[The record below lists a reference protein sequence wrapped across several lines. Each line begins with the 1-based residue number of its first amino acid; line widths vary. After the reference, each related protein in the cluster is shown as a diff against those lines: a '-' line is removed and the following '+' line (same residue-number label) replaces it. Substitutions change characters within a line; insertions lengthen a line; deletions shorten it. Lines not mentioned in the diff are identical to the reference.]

1 MKSSINKIF
10 TGFLGAGLMLT
21 TSCVGD
27 LDLEPNDPNIIPSN
41 ALTEAD
47 YQNVLAKCYGGLA
60 YSGQT
65 GPNGDCDISGLDG
78 GTSQYTR
85 ALFMM
90 NEFTTDEAIW
100 IHADAG
106 VIDLVT
112 NTFGKDNGN
121 IFGTYSRLYSHIA
134 VCNDF
139 IRQAKTNENV
149 NVQRMVLE
157 ARALRA
163 LSYYWV
169 VDIFGMGSFTL
180 DSDDLFSSPEQ
191 KDRTF
196 LFKWLD
202 GELTDIENIY
212 KEKYPNYKPTYGSIG
227 LDAVQALHARL
238 LLNAQVYTKGAVNGY
253 ERCAAICKEII
264 DRHQDGP
271 LGNGLAETYNYLFCA
286 DNDKYMPGGS
296 GVNEILW
303 GVVYDKDFTRAYGG
317 TQFLCMAAYTN
328 NDKKDDAG
336 ICSKA
341 DYGLADAWKCMH
353 ATEQFSNVFA
363 NDDASDARWA
373 MWLKEPNGYNKA
385 NTGFGKFCDGY
396 VVAKFNNLYSDPA
409 GRQWAD
415 ADGQTWGPGWAASN
429 GGRYDNSKP
438 ARTPAWVD
446 TDLPLFRLAE
456 VYLTYAEC
464 NIVGG
469 AGDRALALQY
479 VNNVRKRA
487 GVYEWTENEMRTANI
502 LDERQ
507 RELHWELT
515 RRSDLVRHG
524 KYSGG
529 NYMWSYK
536 GSQSDMAGQAFPPY
550 MDVMPIPQQIINAQ
564 TDFKQNPG
572 Y

>member
-27 LDLEPNDPNIIPSN
+27 LDLEPNDPNIVLGN

-60 YSGQT
+60 YSGQN

-100 IHADAG
+100 IHADVG

-139 IRQAKTNENV
+139 IRQAKTVENV

-202 GELTDIENIY
+202 GELTDIEGTY
-212 KEKYPNYKPTYGSIG
+212 KAKYPNYKPTYGSIG

-238 LLNAQVYTKGAVNGY
+238 LLNAQVYTNGAVNGY
-253 ERCAAICKEII
+253 ARCADICKEII

-303 GVVYDKDFTRAYGG
+303 GIVYDKDYTRAYGG
-317 TQFLCMAAYTN
+317 TQFLMAAAYTN
-328 NDKKDDAG
+328 NAVKDDAG
-336 ICSKA
+336 ICNSA
-341 DYGLADAWKCMH
+341 DYGINNPWKCMH
-353 ATEQFSNVFA
+353 ASEQFSNVFA

-373 MWLKEPNGYNKA
+373 MWLKEPNGYKKA

-409 GRQWAD
+409 GRQWTD
-415 ADGQTWGPGWAASN
+415 ADGQPWGPGWSAKN
-429 GGRYDNSKP
+429 GGQYADGVA
-438 ARTPAWVD
+438 ARAETWVD

-464 NIVGG
+464 NIV
-469 AGDRALALQY
+469 AGVGDAALALQY

-487 GVYEWTENEMRTANI
+487 GVYEWTANEMRTANI

-524 KYSGG
+524 KYTGG
-529 NYMWSYK
+529 EYMWSYK
-536 GSQSDMAGQAFPPY
+536 GSQSDMAGQPVPEY
-550 MDVMPIPQQIINAQ
+550 MNVMPIPQQIINAQ

>member
-27 LDLEPNDPNIIPSN
+27 LDLEPNDPNIVPGN

-100 IHADAG
+100 IHADVG

-202 GELTDIENIY
+202 GELTDIEGTY
-212 KEKYPNYKPTYGSIG
+212 KAKYPNYKPTYGSIG

-238 LLNAQVYTKGAVNGY
+238 LLNAQVYTNGAVNGY

-303 GVVYDKDFTRAYGG
+303 GIVYDKDYTRAYGG

-336 ICSKA
+336 ICSQG
-341 DYGLADAWKCMH
+341 DYGLADAWKCLH

-409 GRQWAD
+409 GVQWAD
-415 ADGQTWGPGWAASN
+415 ADGQPWGPGWSAKN
-429 GGRYDNSKP
+429 GGRYADGAP
-438 ARTPAWVD
+438 ARMEPWVD

-524 KYSGG
+524 KYTGG
-529 NYMWSYK
+529 EYMWSYK
-536 GSQSDMAGQAFPPY
+536 GSQSDMAGQAVPEY
-550 MDVMPIPQQIINAQ
+550 MNVMPIPQQIINAQ

>member
-27 LDLEPNDPNIIPSN
+27 LDLEPNDPNIVPGN

-65 GPNGDCDISGLDG
+65 GPDGDCDISGLDG

-100 IHADAG
+100 IHADVG

-202 GELTDIENIY
+202 GELTDIEGTY
-212 KEKYPNYKPTYGSIG
+212 KAKYPNYKPTYGSIG

-238 LLNAQVYTKGAVNGY
+238 LLNAQVYTNGAVNGY
-253 ERCAAICKEII
+253 ARCADICKEII

-303 GVVYDKDFTRAYGG
+303 GIVYDKDYTRAYGG
-317 TQFLCMAAYTN
+317 TQFLMAAAYTN
-328 NDKKDDAG
+328 NAVKDDAG
-336 ICSKA
+336 ICNSA
-341 DYGLADAWKCMH
+341 DYGINNPWKCMH

-409 GRQWAD
+409 GRQWTD
-415 ADGQTWGPGWAASN
+415 PDGQSWGPGWSAKN
-429 GGRYDNSKP
+429 GGQYADGVA
-438 ARTPAWVD
+438 ARQETWVD

-464 NIVGG
+464 NIV
-469 AGDRALALQY
+469 AGVGDAALALQY
-479 VNNVRKRA
+479 VNNVRNRA
-487 GVYEWTENEMRTANI
+487 GVYEWTANEMRTANI

-529 NYMWSYK
+529 DYMWSYK
-536 GSQSDMAGQAFPPY
+536 GSQSDMAGQAFQSY

>member
-27 LDLEPNDPNIIPSN
+27 LDLEPNDPNIVPGN

-60 YSGQT
+60 YSGQN
-65 GPNGDCDISGLDG
+65 GPDGDCDISGLDG

-90 NEFTTDEAIW
+90 NEFPTDEALW
-100 IHADAG
+100 IHADVG

-180 DSDDLFSSPEQ
+180 DSDELFSSPEQ

-202 GELTDIENIY
+202 GELTDIEGTY
-212 KEKYPNYKPTYGSIG
+212 KAKYPNYKPTYGSIG

-238 LLNAQVYTKGAVNGY
+238 LLNAQVYTNGAVNGY
-253 ERCAAICKEII
+253 ARCADICKEII

-303 GVVYDKDFTRAYGG
+303 GIVYDKDYTRAYGG
-317 TQFLCMAAYTN
+317 TQFLMAAAYAN
-328 NDKKDDAG
+328 NAVKDDAG
-336 ICSKA
+336 ICNSA
-341 DYGLADAWKCMH
+341 DYGINNPWKCMH

-373 MWLKEPNGYNKA
+373 MWLKEPNGYKKA

-409 GRQWAD
+409 GRQWTD
-415 ADGQTWGPGWAASN
+415 ADGQPWGPGWSAKN
-429 GGRYDNSKP
+429 GGQYADGVA
-438 ARTPAWVD
+438 ARAETWVD

-464 NIVGG
+464 NIV
-469 AGDRALALQY
+469 AGVGDAALALQY

-487 GVYEWTENEMRTANI
+487 GVYEWTANEMRTANI

-529 NYMWSYK
+529 DYMWSYK
-536 GSQSDMAGQAFPPY
+536 GSQSDMAGQAFPAY

>member
-27 LDLEPNDPNIIPSN
+27 LDLEPNDPNIVPGN

-65 GPNGDCDISGLDG
+65 GPDGDCDISGLDG

-100 IHADAG
+100 IHADVG

-202 GELTDIENIY
+202 GELTDIEGTY
-212 KEKYPNYKPTYGSIG
+212 KAKYPNYKPTYGSIG

-238 LLNAQVYTKGAVNGY
+238 LLNAQVYTNGAVNGY
-253 ERCAAICKEII
+253 ARCADICKEII

-303 GVVYDKDFTRAYGG
+303 GIVYDKDYTRAYGG
-317 TQFLCMAAYTN
+317 TQFLMAAAYTTTAV
-328 NDKKDDAG
+328 KDDAG
-336 ICSKA
+336 ICNSA
-341 DYGLADAWKCMH
+341 DYGINNPWKCMH

-373 MWLKEPNGYNKA
+373 MWLKEPNGYNTA

-409 GRQWAD
+409 GRQWTD
-415 ADGQTWGPGWAASN
+415 PDGQSWGPGWSAKN
-429 GGRYDNSKP
+429 GGQYADGVA
-438 ARTPAWVD
+438 ARAETWVD

-464 NIVGG
+464 NIV
-469 AGDRALALQY
+469 AGVGDAALALQY
-479 VNNVRKRA
+479 VNNVRNRA
-487 GVYEWTENEMRTANI
+487 GVYEWTANEMRTANI

-524 KYSGG
+524 KYTGG
-529 NYMWSYK
+529 EYMWSYK
-536 GSQSDMAGQAFPPY
+536 GSQSDMAGQAVPEY
-550 MDVMPIPQQIINAQ
+550 MNVMPIPQQIINAQ